1 MSIKLLAKD
10 LYSLQKEVDRLEAE
24 MAAAPITE
32 RTRLEEQLRIVRAQ
46 REQLR
51 RALDGKLQR

>member
-32 RTRLEEQLRIVRAQ
+32 RTQLEEQLRVVRAQ
-46 REQLR
+46 RAQLR